1 MSSVEFDVA
10 NAMVEGIE
18 NNFKGKSYKK
28 VDFFAVLWYYF
39 DTEICRVYRNRAFV
53 RI

>member
-18 NNFKGKSYKK
+18 NNFKGKSYKR
-28 VDFFAVLWYYF
+28 VDFPRVL
-39 DTEICRVYRNRAFV
+39 
-53 RI
+53 

>member
-18 NNFKGKSYKK
+18 NNFKGKR
-28 VDFFAVLWYYF
+28 
-39 DTEICRVYRNRAFV
+39 TYRRYAE
-53 RI
+53 

>member
-18 NNFKGKSYKK
+18 NNFKGKRYKK

-39 DTEICRVYRNRAFV
+39 DTEICRAYIIQTFV
-53 RI
+53 RL

>member
-28 VDFFAVLWYYF
+28 VDFFAVLWYYI
-39 DTEICRVYRNRAFV
+39 DTEICRVYRNRMFV
-53 RI
+53 RL

>member
-18 NNFKGKSYKK
+18 NNFKGKSYTRKFK
-28 VDFFAVLWYYF
+28 ISF
-39 DTEICRVYRNRAFV
+39 ICCTMFWRKRRKS
-53 RI
+53 R

>member
-39 DTEICRVYRNRAFV
+39 DTEICRAYRNQTFV
-53 RI
+53 QL